1 MSIFRP
7 LLLEVAVWRSRGSV
21 IVSRSFMLLRVRPCG
36 SVKISRSLMLHLET
50 YIMIN
55 AKANVSKKWGNNR
68 RMVCRRRVETERTD
82 DIVERCGVID
92 DRLNN
97 DNHRLIY
104 LDPKKLIRKYFRR
117 TIIYFDSLFR
127 MR

>member
-1 MSIFRP
+1 
-7 LLLEVAVWRSRGSV
+7 
-21 IVSRSFMLLRVRPCG
+21 
-36 SVKISRSLMLHLET
+36 
-50 YIMIN
+50 MIN